1 VVAFLLLFAGVAQAK
16 PGLTVGVT
24 EDGLKTEP
32 DAALEDARELGIR
45 AFRITLLWRPGLTVP
60 TPAQLAEL
68 EQATAGDPEI
78 SVILSIYG
86 ERAIH
91 APSTESR
98 RDEYCGFVQEVVQR
112 YDRIRQVAI
121 WNEPNKTFFWRPQFN
136 ADGTSAAPAAYAALL
151 ARCWDVLHDVTPDVE
166 LIAPSTSPRGNDNP
180 NAVSNISHSPIQFV
194 RELGRAYRG
203 SGRDSPI
210 FDIVGHHVHGLH
222 SAERPW
228 RAHPGTGVTQGDLD
242 KLEQVFAE
250 AFSDTAQPVPGR
262 CVEGKCVPIWW
273 LEAGFQTVPDEDKAS
288 LYTGVEVT
296 PRPLP
301 DTSGDVDLDPLP
313 DSDTLASDQATQIVS
328 AIRLAYCQPHVE
340 AFFNFLL
347 WDEQRLEGWQ
357 SAPFWFDRTPKGSY
371 AAFREVIREVNE
383 GDVECSTLR
392 RAAAVEQTRAASID
406 AVRLPARPPGPQ
418 PPADPDEPTAV
429 ASPARDRDS
438 DGDGLSPWLLA
449 IPAAV
454 VLLLGG
460 AAEYAR
466 RRRRQRPG
474 LGTR

>member
-250 AFSDTAQPVPGR
+250 AFADTAQPVPGR

-273 LEAGFQTVPDEDKAS
+273 LEAGFQTMPDEDKAS
-288 LYTGVEVT
+288 LYTGIEIT

-301 DTSGDVDLDPLP
+301 AASGDIDLDPLP
-313 DSDTLASDQATQIVS
+313 DSDTLAPDQATQIVS

-383 GDVECSTLR
+383 GDVECSSLR
-392 RAAAVEQTRAASID
+392 RAAAVEETKAAGPD
-406 AVRLPARPPGPQ
+406 GARLPRPPPVLQ
-418 PPADPDEPTAV
+418 PPATPDEPPGSA
-429 ASPARDRDS
+429 APAP
-438 DGDGLSPWLLA
+438 DGNPEADGLSPWLLA
-449 IPAAV
+449 IPGALL
-454 VLLLGG
+454 LLLGG
-460 AAEYAR
+460 AVEYAR